1 MSDAPRTPT
10 LTLILPRTLPL
21 TLTLT
26 LTGSR
31 SRSRRLALPL
41 GGRLC
46 VLGSSYLFHD
56 DWLDKVRVRVRVS
69 SPGFRLGFGLR
80 S

>member
-10 LTLILPRTLPL
+10 LTLILPRTLPFPVPL
-21 TLTLT
+21 TR
-26 LTGSR
+26 SR
-31 SRSRRLALPL
+31 SRSRSLALPL

-69 SPGFRLGFGLR
+69 SP
-80 S
+80 